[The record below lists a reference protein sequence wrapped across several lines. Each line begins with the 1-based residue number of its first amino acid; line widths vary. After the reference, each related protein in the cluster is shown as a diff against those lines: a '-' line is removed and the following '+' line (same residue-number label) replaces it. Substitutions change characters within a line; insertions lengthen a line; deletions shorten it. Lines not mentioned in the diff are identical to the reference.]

1 MAALAHQHTGLGDP
15 EHLYAL
21 HRKRIL
27 GTLRDMHG
35 ATTVGVLEEDPDRG
49 LCTLAKPL
57 GVVALISPVTAP
69 CSAVACTGLQLLK
82 TRNAV
87 ISSPQPGRAGSR
99 RLHHRAHPDGVA
111 QGGRPGG
118 SDPAGRA
125 DRETSE
131 KIMQGADF
139 VVASGGASTVRRA
152 YRSGTPAIGAGV
164 GNPTAV
170 VDETA
175 DLDLAAEKIGTGA
188 SYNNGTSCSSE
199 SNLLVSRDIMA
210 EFENRLRSL
219 GMHTCDADETAR
231 LRRAMWPDGARL
243 DRAAIG
249 RPAATL
255 AGRAGIDLA
264 DPAKTTTLIAPL
276 DRVDVTDPLFGEK
289 LSPVV
294 TMVAYDSFADV
305 VDAVDAITRHCGSG
319 HSCGIHTTRADRVSI
334 LADRIGVAR
343 VMVNQSTGTGNSGN
357 FDNGLPFTSIV
368 ASGSWGGCAQSENV
382 NWRHFMNRTTI
393 SRPVPERLP
402 DENAIFGAYWD
413 GHGALPGLLPL
424 VRAGGDDPVRV
435 AGGRAAGSGTTQGNR
450 WLDLHA
456 QLGNLHLGHQHPA
469 LVAR

>member
-1 MAALAHQHTGLGDP
+1 MHIGVEGVLDRARRAQDEFASWPQHRVDELVAAVGWSCYREDNARTMAALAHQHTGLGDP

-87 ISSPQPGRAGSR
+87 ICSPNPAAQEAVDFTIGLIRTALRKVGAPADLIQRAG
-99 RLHHRAHPDGVA
+99 
-111 QGGRPGG
+111 
-118 SDPAGRA
+118 PAN
-125 DRETSE
+125 RETSE

-164 GNPTAV
+164 GNPTVV

-413 GHGALPGLLPL
+413 GHG
-424 VRAGGDDPVRV
+424 V
-435 AGGRAAGSGTTQGNR
+435 
-450 WLDLHA
+450 
-456 QLGNLHLGHQHPA
+456 
-469 LVAR
+469 